1 MATDDTRNARV
12 DLLMQVTNL
21 ARLTDVQRR
30 VLVMVIRAQGGIVRI
45 PESVFEDVEPSA
57 DMDMQV
63 DRQTREVVLTEKRRK

>member
-1 MATDDTRNARV
+1 MATDDTRNDRV

-30 VLVMVIRAQGGIVRI
+30 VLVMIIRTQGGIIRI